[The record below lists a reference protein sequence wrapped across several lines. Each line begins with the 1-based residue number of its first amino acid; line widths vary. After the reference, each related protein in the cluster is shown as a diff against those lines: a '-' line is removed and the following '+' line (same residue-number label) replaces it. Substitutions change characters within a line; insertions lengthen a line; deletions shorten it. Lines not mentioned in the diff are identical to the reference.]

1 MYPGEFL
8 SSGVCVWGGGGGR
21 VCVSGT
27 SSCVF
32 GWMTV
37 FGSKPDWLPGCI
49 NEVNDGEYLING

>member
-1 MYPGEFL
+1 MC
-8 SSGVCVWGGGGGR
+8 VCVWGGGGGGGR